1 MTVAIQPRTSPPVAS
16 LSAPISPSIPHSP
29 SLRPSSFVLST
40 LYRLLRSSR
49 TIASF
54 VFNTLRTLVY
64 SFIAPI
70 PTVSAPY
77 KLFVPKYGVDEGRQ
91 NPNQI
96 NALRTL
102 QPGREHAVA
111 PHQPQT
117 RCLFLSLCPL
127 FAIDFLCFQHF
138 LSTLQKTGGWVYPEP
153 FEPNRTL
160 ANCSRGLTLPDLAN
174 SFIVGVSFPSKMRG
188 VRLCRSK
195 RPTRREKENSR
206 HPVWC
211 RSHRRV
217 HREADAREAG
227 H

>member
-64 SFIAPI
+64 SFIAPT

-77 KLFVPKYGVDEGRQ
+77 KLFVPKYGGRRRPPESQ
-91 NPNQI
+91 PNQCLA
-96 NALRTL
+96 NSSARKRTCGG
-102 QPGREHAVA
+102 PA
-111 PHQPQT
+111 PAANKVS
-117 RCLFLSLCPL
+117 LFVSLPL

-160 ANCSRGLTLPDLAN
+160 ANCSRGLTLP
-174 SFIVGVSFPSKMRG
+174 
-188 VRLCRSK
+188 
-195 RPTRREKENSR
+195 
-206 HPVWC
+206 
-211 RSHRRV
+211 
-217 HREADAREAG
+217 
-227 H
+227 